1 MRHPEQDFQKAVVG
15 FLSVALRADEVFFF
29 HPANGGARSRAEA
42 GIFKAMGVK
51 AGVPDLVFVSG
62 RGFFA
67 IELKAPG
74 GGVVSTAQ
82 KAVHETWR
90 GFGVGVA
97 VCKSL
102 EEVCACLKG
111 WGFTLRARL

>member
-1 MRHPEQDFQKAVVG
+1 M
-15 FLSVALRADEVFFF
+15 
-29 HPANGGARSRAEA
+29 
-42 GIFKAMGVK
+42 
-51 AGVPDLVFVSG
+51 FVSG

-74 GGVVSTAQ
+74 PKGGSVSEAQ